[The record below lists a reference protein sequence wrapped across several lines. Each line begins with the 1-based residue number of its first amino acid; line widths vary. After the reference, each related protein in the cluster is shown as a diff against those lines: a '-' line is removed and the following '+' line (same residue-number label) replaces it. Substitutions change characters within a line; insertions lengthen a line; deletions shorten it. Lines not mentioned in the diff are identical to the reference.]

1 MKEPRDNTP
10 ASTGLRRRAYHIIFH
25 HDSGAGKAF
34 DVVLLALI
42 VLSVVTV
49 LLESI
54 QPIQQRYGNTLWAL
68 EWFFTIIF
76 SIEYLLRLISVRRPL
91 LYAGSFYGVIDL
103 LAILPTYLSLFIPGT
118 QSLTVVRALRLL
130 RVFRVFKLI
139 HYTGE
144 ATYLAQAMQSSRR
157 KITVFVFSVSMI
169 VLIVGSLMYLIEG
182 PANGF
187 TSIPISCYWSIV
199 TLTTVGY
206 GDIVPQTAVG
216 RALASVLMLT
226 GYGIIAVPTGIVT
239 AEFVAMERRGRFA
252 RTCPE
257 CKRVDHDADAQ
268 FCKHCGKTL
277 GAVPSSETPS
287 TTQPARRDA

>member
-1 MKEPRDNTP
+1 MTEPRDNTP

-25 HDSGAGKAF
+25 HDTRAGKAF
-34 DVVLLALI
+34 EVVLLALI

-49 LLESI
+49 LIESI
-54 QPIQQRYGNTLWAL
+54 RPIQQRYGNTLWAL
-68 EWFFTIIF
+68 EWFFTIVF
-76 SIEYLLRLISVRRPL
+76 SIEYVLRLIGVRMPL
-91 LYAGSFYGVIDL
+91 LYARSFYGVIDL
-103 LAILPTYLSLFIPGT
+103 LVILPTYLSLFIPGT

-139 HYTGE
+139 HYAGE
-144 ATYLAQAMQSSRR
+144 ATYLVHAMQASRR

-169 VLIVGSLMYLIEG
+169 VLIVGSFMYLIEG

-226 GYGIIAVPTGIVT
+226 GYGIIAVSTGIVA

-252 RTCPE
+252 RSCPE
-257 CKRVDHDADAQ
+257 CKRVDHDADAP
-268 FCKHCGKTL
+268 FCKHCGQTL
-277 GAVPSSETPS
+277 GVVPSSETPV
-287 TTQPARRDA
+287 TTQSARKDA